1 MLARTGLAPRT
12 RTRPGHQYGIRLDPW
27 TQGSGSG
34 ARGQGLDEIADK
46 IPERNSGMKYG
57 LSNPGNSQFSFPFK
71 PSQIADES
79 YFIEASNFSPGFSV
93 IFSQTKQ
100 FPVCT
105 TCDCDFQI
113 LK

>member
-1 MLARTGLAPRT
+1 MP
-12 RTRPGHQYGIRLDPW
+12 
-27 TQGSGSG
+27 
-34 ARGQGLDEIADK
+34 GLDEIADK

-57 LSNPGNSQFSFPFK
+57 LSNPGNSQFSFSFK
-71 PSQIADES
+71 PSRIADES

-105 TCDCDFQI
+105 TGDCNFQI
-113 LK
+113 PDFTPGAGLRKFQLADLIYFLCLSGSSRFP

>member
-57 LSNPGNSQFSFPFK
+57 HSNPAMVNFLLFQALANS
-71 PSQIADES
+71 
-79 YFIEASNFSPGFSV
+79 
-93 IFSQTKQ
+93 
-100 FPVCT
+100 
-105 TCDCDFQI
+105 
-113 LK
+113 